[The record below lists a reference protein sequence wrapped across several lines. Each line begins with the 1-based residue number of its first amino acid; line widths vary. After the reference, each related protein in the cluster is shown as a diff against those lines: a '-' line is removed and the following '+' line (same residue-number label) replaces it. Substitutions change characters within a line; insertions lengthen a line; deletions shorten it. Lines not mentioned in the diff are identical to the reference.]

1 MQPRTA
7 ACRLHSRLENRED
20 EVSMRTVIENIRTG
34 ARWSSVNGDVWRKDW
49 NGTGDNY
56 VQAGAVCPRF
66 NPFSKRNAGKFRK
79 VV

>member
-1 MQPRTA
+1 
-7 ACRLHSRLENRED
+7 
-20 EVSMRTVIENIRTG
+20 MRTVIENIRTG

-79 VV
+79 VVYHAGLLCTRYGAPNRLPRWE

>member
-1 MQPRTA
+1 
-7 ACRLHSRLENRED
+7 
-20 EVSMRTVIENIRTG
+20 MRTVIENIQTG
-34 ARWSSVNGDVWRKDW
+34 ARWSTVNGDVWRKDW

-79 VV
+79 VS